1 MILGEAPIV
10 TKVEKKAI
18 AQQKAIL
25 ELAGALASKIE
36 LRPLLSDIISRTRE
50 TINADRSTIFLHDD
64 VRGELWSLI
73 AEGERSEIRMPDD
86 KGLAGKAFQ
95 SGKPLIIHDCYSDP
109 RHNREV
115 DKRTGYVSRNMLC
128 FPFTDRLGKKIGVLQ
143 LLNKMDGDFGDEDL
157 EFLQGISSLVA
168 VAIEN
173 AMLYERRKEMFDSM
187 VATLAETIDMRDP
200 LTAGHSRN
208 VMDLAVGAAKKLG
221 LNELQIEILRYA
233 ALLHDYGKVGVPDA
247 VLLKPGKL
255 TPDEY
260 EIVKKHANLTREI
273 LQHISFESHL
283 REIPFIAGAHHERM
297 DGSGYP
303 DGIVGDRIPLLARLI
318 AVSDVYEALTSKRYY
333 RDPVPP
339 QEALEYLCTN
349 PNQFDQTAVQALI
362 AYLED
367 GGQ

>member
-1 MILGEAPIV
+1 M
-10 TKVEKKAI
+10 TRMEKRAI

-36 LRPLLSDIISRTRE
+36 LRPLLSDIIARTRE

-95 SGKPLIIHDCYSDP
+95 TGKPLIIHDCYADP

-143 LLNKMDGDFGDEDL
+143 LLNKLDGDFDNEDL
-157 EFLQGISSLVA
+157 EFLHAISSLVA

-173 AMLYERRKEMFDSM
+173 AMLYERRKEMFDSL
-187 VATLAETIDMRDP
+187 VTILAETIDMRDP

-208 VMDLAVGAAKKLG
+208 VMDLAVGAAKKLK
-221 LNELQIEILRYA
+221 LTDLQLEILRYA

-247 VLLKPGKL
+247 VLLKPGRL
-255 TPDEY
+255 TPEEY

-273 LQHISFESHL
+273 LHHISFESHL
-283 REIPFIAGAHHERM
+283 REVPFIAGAHHERM

-303 DGIVGDRIPLLARLI
+303 DGIAGDKIPLLARLI
-318 AVSDVYEALTSKRYY
+318 AVADVYEALTSKRYY
-333 RDPVPP
+333 RDPISP
-339 QEALEYLCTN
+339 QEALNYLRTN
-349 PNQFDQTAVQALI
+349 PNQFDQTAVLALI

-367 GGQ
+367 GAV